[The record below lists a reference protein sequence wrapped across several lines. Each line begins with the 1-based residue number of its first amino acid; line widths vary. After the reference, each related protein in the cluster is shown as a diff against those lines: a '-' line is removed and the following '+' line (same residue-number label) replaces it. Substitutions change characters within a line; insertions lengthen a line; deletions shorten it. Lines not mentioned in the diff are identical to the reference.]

1 MDLMERYL
9 AAIGRELP
17 EAQRADIT
25 AELRDALMSRV
36 EEREEALGRPLD
48 RRELEKLLVDYG
60 HPLVVAHRYR
70 RIQHLVGPD
79 VFPFWWAG
87 LKATLVIGAGVYVVL
102 ALIALLTAGDLNRII
117 ARAIPDLWKAFLI
130 AFAVVTLIAVGL
142 EQGGGVR
149 RLARWRPSQLPPPRL
164 RTRSR
169 FDHVVEIGFGV
180 IFILWWVGA
189 IRFRDLAPDALAGAV
204 TMAPTWDLWRG
215 PVLAYLVFEL
225 FANLLSFVRPAWAR
239 TNATLR
245 LMRNLAGAG
254 LLAGILQTGPWVEVA
269 DATLHSLTEAAL
281 NRGVEI
287 GLTASAVLMLALAV
301 HSAWRLV
308 QSLGG
313 AQGRDGGAL
322 NAAS

>member
-1 MDLMERYL
+1 MDLVERYL
-9 AAIGRELP
+9 AAVGRELP
-17 EAQRADIT
+17 DAHRADIV

-70 RIQHLVGPD
+70 RIQHLVGPA

-87 LKATLVIGAGVYVVL
+87 LKATLVIGAGVYLVL
-102 ALIALLTAGDLNRII
+102 AVIGLLTTGDLNRMI
-117 ARAIPDLWKAFLI
+117 ARAIPDLWQAFLI
-130 AFAVVTLIAVGL
+130 AFAVVTLIAIGV
-142 EQGGGVR
+142 EQGGGVG

-180 IFILWWVGA
+180 IFILWWVGM
-189 IRFRDLAPDALAGAV
+189 IRFRDLAPEALEGAV

-215 PVLAYLVFEL
+215 PVLAYLLFEL
-225 FANLLSFVRPAWAR
+225 FANALSFARPAWVRA
-239 TNATLR
+239 NATLR
-245 LMRNLAGAG
+245 LMRNLTGAG
-254 LLAGILQTGPWVEVA
+254 LLAGIVQTGPWLEVA
-269 DATLHSLTEAAL
+269 DSVQHSLSEAAI
-281 NRGVEI
+281 NRWMEI
-287 GLTASAVLMLALAV
+287 GLIASAVAMLALAV

-308 QSLGG
+308 QSLGRAEG
-313 AQGRDGGAL
+313 ADGAL

>member
-1 MDLMERYL
+1 MDLVERYL
-9 AAIGRELP
+9 AAVGRELP
-17 EAQRADIT
+17 DAQRADIV

-70 RIQHLVGPD
+70 RIQYLVGPA

-87 LKATLVIGAGVYVVL
+87 LKATLVIGAGVYLVL
-102 ALIALLTAGDLNRII
+102 AVIALLTSGDLHRII
-117 ARAIPDLWKAFLI
+117 ARTIPNLWQGFLI
-130 AFAVVTLIAVGL
+130 AFAVVTLIAIGL

-149 RLARWRPSQLPPPRL
+149 RLARWRPSELPPRRL

-189 IRFRDLAPDALAGAV
+189 IRFRDLAPQALEGAV
-204 TMAPTWDLWRG
+204 AMAPTWDLWRG
-215 PVLAYLVFEL
+215 PVLAYLLFEL
-225 FANLLSFVRPAWAR
+225 FANLLSFVRPAWVR

-245 LMRNLAGAG
+245 LMRNLTGAG
-254 LLAGILQTGPWVEVA
+254 LLAGILQTGPWIEVA
-269 DATLHSLTEAAL
+269 DPVQHSLGEAAI
-281 NRGVEI
+281 NRGFEI
-287 GLTASAVLMLALAV
+287 GLTAMAAVMLALAV

-308 QSLGG
+308 QSLGRAEG
-313 AQGRDGGAL
+313 PGGAL
-322 NAAS
+322 TAS

>member
-1 MDLMERYL
+1 MDLLERYL
-9 AAIGRELP
+9 AAVGRELP
-17 EAQRADIT
+17 EAQREDIT
-25 AELRDALMSRV
+25 AELRDELLSKI
-36 EEREEALGRPLD
+36 EDREASLGRPLD
-48 RRELEKLLVDYG
+48 RRELERLLVDYG

-70 RIQHLVGPD
+70 RIQHLVGPA

-87 LKATLVIGAGVYVVL
+87 LKATLVIGAGVYLVL
-102 ALIALLTAGDLNRII
+102 AVIGLLTTGDLNRAV
-117 ARAIPDLWKAFLI
+117 ARAVPDLWQAFLI
-130 AFAVVTLIAVGL
+130 AFAVVTLIAIGV
-142 EQGGGVR
+142 EQGGGVG

-189 IRFRDLAPDALAGAV
+189 IRFRDLAPDGFEGAV
-204 TMAPTWDLWRG
+204 AMAPTWDLWRG
-215 PVLAYLVFEL
+215 PVLAYLLFEL

-245 LMRNLAGAG
+245 LMRNLIGAG
-254 LLAGILQTGPWVEVA
+254 LLAGIVQTGPWIEVA
-269 DATLHSLTEAAL
+269 DATQHSLSEAAI

-287 GLTASAVLMLALAV
+287 GLTAAAVVMLALAV

-308 QSLGG
+308 QSLGRADAPDG
-313 AQGRDGGAL
+313 AVGA
-322 NAAS
+322 A